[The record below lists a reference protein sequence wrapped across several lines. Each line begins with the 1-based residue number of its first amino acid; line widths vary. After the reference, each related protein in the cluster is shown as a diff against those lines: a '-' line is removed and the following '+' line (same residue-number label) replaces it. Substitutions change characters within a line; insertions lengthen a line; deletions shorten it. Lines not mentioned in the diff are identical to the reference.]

1 MPKMDKLPPEIG
13 HVSSMLLLK
22 IGNNERIPV
31 QAQHV
36 LYLTLQYLP
45 LSFYSSSLVPFAFQ
59 WGGGE
64 KKKVCRM
71 FWLAGTLCHQYSQA
85 RGSLGAHVVKK
96 RNRVDDKDKDGRK
109 VKRYI
114 RGNVCQVQSAWK
126 LSVPWRA
133 DESPGPNRPVQICY
147 VLKCGTELQW
157 IRTRAVIHRLKNE
170 GF

>member
-1 MPKMDKLPPEIG
+1 MRGSLCKP
-13 HVSSMLLLK
+13 SMSFIWLFS
-22 IGNNERIPV
+22 ICPS
-31 QAQHV
+31 
-36 LYLTLQYLP
+36 
-45 LSFYSSSLVPFAFQ
+45 LSFPHPLCLLPSSE
-59 WGGGE
+59 GE
-64 KKKVCRM
+64 KKTVCRM
-71 FWLAGTLCHQYSQA
+71 FWSAGPLRHQYSQA
-85 RGSLGAHVVKK
+85 RGSLGAHVVKT

-157 IRTRAVIHRLKNE
+157 ISTRAVIHLLKNE

>member
-1 MPKMDKLPPEIG
+1 MRGSLCKPSMSFIWLFSICPSLSIPHPLCLLP
-13 HVSSMLLLK
+13 SS
-22 IGNNERIPV
+22 R
-31 QAQHV
+31 
-36 LYLTLQYLP
+36 
-45 LSFYSSSLVPFAFQ
+45 
-59 WGGGE
+59 GGG

-71 FWLAGTLCHQYSQA
+71 FWLAGPLCHQYSQA

-147 VLKCGTELQW
+147 VLKCGTELKW
-157 IRTRAVIHRLKNE
+157 IRTRAAIHRLKNE
-170 GF
+170 EF